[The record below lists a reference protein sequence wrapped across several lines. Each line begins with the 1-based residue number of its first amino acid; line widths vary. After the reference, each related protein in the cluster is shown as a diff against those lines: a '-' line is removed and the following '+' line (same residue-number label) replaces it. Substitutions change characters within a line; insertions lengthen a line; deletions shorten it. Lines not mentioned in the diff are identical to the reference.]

1 MHVGWCATW
10 AELGQLKK
18 RRGTLAGLSQL
29 RCRIQNRILNSRFVW
44 VCKRLPLFKAILEA
58 QREYSTRSGRLPAC
72 YCRIIFGGELTR
84 ARWRQGEMTELAG
97 TTASKFNRSSSG
109 FVGKHRPSI
118 LVAALRH

>member
-44 VCKRLPLFKAILEA
+44 ACKRLPLFEANPEA
-58 QREYSTRSGRLPAC
+58 QLEVSTRSGRLPVC
-72 YCRIIFGGELTR
+72 SCRTTFGGELSR
-84 ARWRQGEMTELAG
+84 ERWRRGENAE
-97 TTASKFNRSSSG
+97 KRWNW
-109 FVGKHRPSI
+109 
-118 LVAALRH
+118 